1 VGDPLGLGLVVI
13 WQLGLVA
20 VVVQLRPFWFFFFF
34 VWLVWESEKVGVSSF
49 YLRTNTCLSRMGEV
63 EVWGFT
69 VIILI
74 IEFWLGGK
82 YMRKFEES
90 MEGMLF

>member
-1 VGDPLGLGLVVI
+1 
-13 WQLGLVA
+13 
-20 VVVQLRPFWFFFFF
+20 
-34 VWLVWESEKVGVSSF
+34 
-49 YLRTNTCLSRMGEV
+49 MGEV